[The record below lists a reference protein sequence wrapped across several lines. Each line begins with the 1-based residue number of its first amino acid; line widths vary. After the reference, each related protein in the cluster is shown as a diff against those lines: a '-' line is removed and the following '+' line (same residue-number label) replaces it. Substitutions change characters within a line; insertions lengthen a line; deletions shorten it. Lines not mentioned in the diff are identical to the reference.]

1 MKKIAFIL
9 AAVVAAA
16 ALLAGCG
23 KQEGDAPKGMKL
35 ASSNSVDYVM
45 YVPED
50 WRVDQSEL
58 YTSAFYSSADATS
71 ISASA
76 YGAAV
81 DETVDTWWDGFYKSF
96 CSLYTDC
103 SEPVRE
109 DSKLGGV
116 DGARFEFSGVL
127 NGQEYNYIMVACVRG
142 GYVYYITYTST
153 PDFYESHLD
162 TLGEV
167 IDNFSFR

>member
-9 AAVVAAA
+9 AAAVAAA

-35 ASSNSVDYVM
+35 ASSDSVDYVM

-96 CSLYTDC
+96 CS
-103 SEPVRE
+103 
-109 DSKLGGV
+109 
-116 DGARFEFSGVL
+116 
-127 NGQEYNYIMVACVRG
+127 
-142 GYVYYITYTST
+142 
-153 PDFYESHLD
+153 
-162 TLGEV
+162 
-167 IDNFSFR
+167 